1 MLFIYASEPFKFAHS
16 CAHSEHERM
25 CVVVTNQC
33 SFAAFKEMYIFCLL
47 KQSFHVTCLSPL
59 NTLIKFTE
67 RKTALERVKLI
78 VTVCEQGK
86 FPLKTSLGQMGKQ
99 FYTTQ
104 LDWNQDFVVLV

>member
-33 SFAAFKEMYIFCLL
+33 SFAAFKEMYIFRLL

-59 NTLIKFTE
+59 NTSIKFTE
-67 RKTALERVKLI
+67 RKTALERVNGNY
-78 VTVCEQGK
+78 VEARK